1 MKKMLCALLAVLMLL
16 SLCACAADQGQQT
29 PANTTGSQTEN
40 ETTTVPE
47 TTVEETTAPETT
59 AHEHK
64 YTEKVTKE
72 ATCSAKGEKT
82 FTCECGDSYTKEIKK
97 LDHEY
102 SKATCKK
109 PKTCKVCGK
118 TSGDK
123 ASHKYSSGKCSVC
136 GKYKSVAN
144 SKWRA
149 YVVCSSNEMDEMVF
163 SFTKSGGGFDVAIYA
178 PASMMEGAKS
188 VEVDGKK
195 WYQEG
200 FGYGSEE
207 MSFKEKDNTVTVEI
221 DAYGEKGTVVLER
234 TAGNKLKVKSVKGT
248 IIDEWITEDIQGV
261 VFKLVG

>member
-1 MKKMLCALLAVLMLL
+1 MKKLLCALLAAVMVL
-16 SLCACAADQGQQT
+16 SLCACAKGQGEAT
-29 PANTTGSQTEN
+29 PTGGENTTPSQTQGE
-40 ETTTVPE
+40 TTVPE
-47 TTVEETTAPETT
+47 TTVAETTVP
-59 AHEHK
+59 HEHEYK
-64 YTEKVTKE
+64 EKVTKD
-72 ATCSAKGEKT
+72 ATCDAKGEKT
-82 FTCECGDSYTKEIKK
+82 FTCDCGDSYTEEIKK
-97 LDHEY
+97 LDHDY

-109 PKTCKVCGK
+109 PKTCKNCGK

-123 ASHKYSSGKCSVC
+123 ASHKYSSGKCTVC
-136 GKYKSVAN
+136 GKFQSVAN
-144 SKWRA
+144 TKWRA
-149 YVVCSSNEMDEMVF
+149 YVVCSQNEMDEMVF

-200 FGYGSEE
+200 FGYGSDE
-207 MSFKEKDNTVTVEI
+207 MSYQEKDNTVTVEI
-221 DAYGEKGTVVLER
+221 DGRGAQGTVVLER